1 MLNVEITLTLLSL
14 ILIVSGAI
22 FAGFLLRS
30 RQLKKK
36 QFKISELRKEIVYNH
51 AQILELQME
60 YVNLEKSLN
69 TSKATVLPM
78 NTTLPDS
85 SKESAAL

>member
-1 MLNVEITLTLLSL
+1 MLNVEFTFNVLSL
-14 ILIVSGAI
+14 IGMISGALL
-22 FAGFLLRS
+22 FGYYLRS

-60 YVNLEKSLN
+60 YVNLEN
-69 TSKATVLPM
+69 P
-78 NTTLPDS
+78 
-85 SKESAAL
+85 